1 MTFFGGWREN
11 MQLQARF
18 VEDMT
23 IPDGCVVS
31 PSASLRKSWK
41 LENSGE
47 TAWPLGCRLEIQAGN
62 PTFGIQAESNQVGLP
77 ALQPGEYA
85 VADVDVRAPAAP
97 GRYTTY
103 WRVCD
108 PSGTQF
114 GHRFW
119 IDIVVAGSDEEP
131 ISACGVDAGIAT
143 GSDEAPSNNV
153 DLTEATGSDDDSD
166 NSSESG
172 SDSSSDNASSVD
184 DASEK
189 SADEDE
195 DSVADDDDDDDVEIV
210 GVRAVETDETDQYRD
225 ALAMLAS
232 MGFADAAKNRRHL
245 ETAEGNV
252 TDAVVS
258 LLTE

>member
-1 MTFFGGWREN
+1 
-11 MQLQARF
+11 MQLHARF

-62 PTFGIQAESNQVGLP
+62 PTFGIQVESTQVGLP

-108 PSGTQF
+108 PSGTHF

-119 IDIVVAGSDEEP
+119 IDIVVAGSDEEI
-131 ISACGVDAGIAT
+131 ISASGIDAGVAT
-143 GSDEAPSNNV
+143 ASGKQV
-153 DLTEATGSDDDSD
+153 DLTEAND
-166 NSSESG
+166 
-172 SDSSSDNASSVD
+172 SDSSSDSASDSSSDSDSDSASSD
-184 DASEK
+184 DNASEK
-189 SADEDE
+189 SVDDVD
-195 DSVADDDDDDDVEIV
+195 DSVADDDDDDEVEIV
-210 GVRAVETDETDQYRD
+210 GVRTVETEETDQYRD

-232 MGFADAAKNRRHL
+232 MGFTDAAKNRRHL
-245 ETAEGNV
+245 ETADGNV

-258 LLTE
+258 LLSE